1 MQEFFAQYKTI
12 IIFLHIIS
20 AVIWIGGMIAM
31 RYAAHPSFME
41 IESPAKRLER
51 ISDALKRLFKIVLIF
66 IFILAAT
73 GALLTV
79 GYQLKYTEYHIY
91 THIKEGIWTLMA
103 INYFMMM
110 YRRKKAD
117 KAILEGDFVL
127 AKNQLELIGKWMV
140 PVNILLGIIAIAIGA
155 YLTSNL

>member
-1 MQEFFAQYKTI
+1 VQEFFGEYKAI

-51 ISDALKRLFKIVLIF
+51 ISDALKRLFNIVLVF
-66 IFILAAT
+66 IFILAGT
-73 GALLTV
+73 GAVLTI

-91 THIKEGIWTLMA
+91 THIKEGIWSVMA
-103 INYFMMM
+103 INYFIMMQ
-110 YRRKKAD
+110 RRKKAD
-117 KAILEGDFVL
+117 KAILEGNFVF
-127 AKNQLELIGKWMV
+127 AKNQLELIGKFMV
-140 PVNILLGIIAIAIGA
+140 PLNIALGIVAIAIGA
-155 YLTSNL
+155 YLASNL

>member
-1 MQEFFAQYKTI
+1 MQEFFGEYKAI

-20 AVIWIGGMIAM
+20 AVVWVGGMIAM

-51 ISDALKRLFKIVLIF
+51 ISDALKRLFNIVLIF

-73 GALLTV
+73 GAILTI

-91 THIKEGIWTLMA
+91 THLKEGIWSIMV
-103 INYFMMM
+103 INYFVMM
-110 YRRKKAD
+110 YRRRKAD

-127 AKNQLELIGKWMV
+127 AKNQLGLIGKFMV
-140 PVNILLGIIAIAIGA
+140 PLNITLGIVAIAMGA
-155 YLTSNL
+155 YLSSNL

>member
-1 MQEFFAQYKTI
+1 MQEFFGEYKAI

-51 ISDALKRLFKIVLIF
+51 ISDALKRLFNIVLVF
-66 IFILAAT
+66 IFILAGT
-73 GALLTV
+73 GAVLTI

-91 THIKEGIWTLMA
+91 THIKEGIWSVMA
-103 INYFMMM
+103 INYFIMMQ
-110 YRRKKAD
+110 RRKKAD
-117 KAILEGDFVL
+117 KAILEGNFVF
-127 AKNQLELIGKWMV
+127 AKNQLELIGKFMV
-140 PVNILLGIIAIAIGA
+140 PLNIALGIVAIAIGA
-155 YLTSNL
+155 YLASNL

>member
-1 MQEFFAQYKTI
+1 MQELFTEYKAI

-51 ISDALKRLFKIVLIF
+51 ISDALKRLFNIVLIF
-66 IFILAAT
+66 IFILAGT
-73 GALLTV
+73 GAVLTI

-91 THIKEGIWTLMA
+91 THIKEGIWSVMA
-103 INYFMMM
+103 INYFIMMQ
-110 YRRKKAD
+110 RRKKAD
-117 KAILEGDFVL
+117 KAILEGNFVL
-127 AKNQLELIGKWMV
+127 AKNQLELIGKFMV
-140 PVNILLGIIAIAIGA
+140 PLNIALGIVAIAIGA
-155 YLTSNL
+155 YLASNL

>member
-1 MQEFFAQYKTI
+1 MQEFFGEYKAI

-51 ISDALKRLFKIVLIF
+51 ISDALKRLFNIVLVF
-66 IFILAAT
+66 IFILAGT
-73 GALLTV
+73 GAVLTI

-91 THIKEGIWTLMA
+91 THIKEGIWSVMA
-103 INYFMMM
+103 INYFTMMH
-110 YRRKKAD
+110 RRKKAD
-117 KAILEGDFVL
+117 KAILEGNFVL
-127 AKNQLELIGKWMV
+127 AKNQLELIGKFMV
-140 PVNILLGIIAIAIGA
+140 PLNIALGIVAIAIGA
-155 YLTSNL
+155 YLASNL

>member
-1 MQEFFAQYKTI
+1 VQEFFGEYKAI

-51 ISDALKRLFKIVLIF
+51 ISDALKRLFNIVLIF
-66 IFILAAT
+66 IFILAGT
-73 GALLTV
+73 GAVLTI

-91 THIKEGIWTLMA
+91 THIKEGIWSVMA
-103 INYFMMM
+103 INYFIMMQ
-110 YRRKKAD
+110 RRKKAD
-117 KAILEGDFVL
+117 KAILEGNFVF
-127 AKNQLELIGKWMV
+127 AKNQLELIGKFMV
-140 PVNILLGIIAIAIGA
+140 PLNIALGIVAIAIGA
-155 YLTSNL
+155 YLASNL